1 MATLIETYNLNNNNS
16 VHKVSYEPVSICPCC
31 KTTLKPTHVSA
42 VIYFDDDVFYLS
54 TFEYCP
60 ACKNTFISKYK
71 LTGYSTPSVNEP
83 YKIRASNTN
92 YMFANHLISCEPNR
106 FCKHIFDEKIIELS
120 PQFDKIYNQALA
132 AETASL
138 DEIAGLGYR
147 KAMEFLV
154 KDFAIHLNPDDE
166 DNIKNQPLAQCIK
179 NYISSP
185 DIKTLAERCAWI
197 GNDEAHY
204 VRVQEDRD
212 VSDMKSFIQ
221 AMVFF
226 IGMILITED
235 ASSMSPKK

>member
-1 MATLIETYNLNNNNS
+1 M
-16 VHKVSYEPVSICPCC
+16 
-31 KTTLKPTHVSA
+31 HVSA
-42 VIYFDDDVFYLS
+42 AIYSDDEFFYLS
-54 TFEYCP
+54 AFEYCP
-60 ACKNTFISKYK
+60 ACKNTFVSKYK
-71 LTGYSTPSVNEP
+71 LTGYSTPHTNEP
-83 YKIRASNTN
+83 HKIKSTN
-92 YMFANHLISCEPNR
+92 GSHMFSGELISCEPNK
-106 FCKHIFDEKIIELS
+106 FSKQVFDERIINLS

-132 AETASL
+132 AETMSL

-154 KDFAIHLNPDDE
+154 KDFAIHKNPENTAD
-166 DNIKNQPLAQCIK
+166 IKKQPLAQCIK
-179 NYISSP
+179 NYISSE

-226 IGMILITED
+226 ISMILITED
-235 ASSMSPKK
+235 AASMSPKK